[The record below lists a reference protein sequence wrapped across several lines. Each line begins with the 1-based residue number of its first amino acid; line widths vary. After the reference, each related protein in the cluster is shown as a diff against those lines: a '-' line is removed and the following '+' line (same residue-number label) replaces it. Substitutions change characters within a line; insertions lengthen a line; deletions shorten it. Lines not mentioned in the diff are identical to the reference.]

1 MAYIKTDETGRITA
15 ASYDFHCGD
24 GEIRVEIP
32 EDVPF
37 ARIHD
42 YRYVDEAFVY
52 DPVPEQKESD
62 PVAPRNIMEGE
73 YITVKGVLYKAI
85 ANIPSGE
92 PIITGQNAIETT
104 IEEQLA
110 EMAKGE

>member
-24 GEIRVEIP
+24 GEIQVEIP
-32 EDVPF
+32 EGVPF
-37 ARIHD
+37 AQIHD
-42 YRYVDEAFVY
+42 YRYADGTFVY
-52 DPVPEQKESD
+52 DPVPDPKED
-62 PVAPRNIMEGE
+62 APIAPRNITEGE

-92 PIITGQNAIETT
+92 PIVTG
-104 IEEQLA
+104 
-110 EMAKGE
+110 